1 MNKTIRTMKTL
12 VAIGTLA
19 LITACGGGGGGGAS
33 TSVANADPQGFW
45 TGTSPAGYTVN
56 AVVLDTGETWGIY
69 SSGST
74 VYGALYGTASTSG
87 NTATV
92 TGTDFNFLTNS
103 SAQGTFAGPITA
115 KSSMSLSNT
124 SGTIPL
130 TYRASYDT
138 AATSAGPAGTWSY
151 VGRSGGYTLI
161 PANITID
168 NSGNFTLSQTNCV
181 TSGSIVPRAGGKN
194 VYTITLTSAGNG
206 CAAGQSTLTGVTYL
220 DTSVSPNK
228 FLALALTSNKADGLI
243 VIGTKQ

>member
-1 MNKTIRTMKTL
+1 MKLIKTIAA
-12 VAIGTLA
+12 VGALA
-19 LITACGGGGGGGAS
+19 LMTACGGGGGGGGSA
-33 TSVANADPQGFW
+33 VANADPQGFW
-45 TGTSPAGYTVN
+45 TGLSPAGYNVS

-74 VYGALYGTASTSG
+74 VYGALYGTATTSG
-87 NTATV
+87 NTASI

-103 SAQGTFAGPITA
+103 SSQGTLTGPIVA
-115 KSSMSLSNT
+115 KSTMSLTGT
-124 SGTIPL
+124 SGTVPL
-130 TYRASYDT
+130 TYGTSYDT
-138 AATSAGPAGTWSY
+138 AATSAGVTGTWSY

-161 PANITID
+161 PANITI
-168 NSGNFTLSQTNCV
+168 NSSGVFTLSQTNCA

-194 VYTITLTSAGNG
+194 VYNITLTSVGSG

-220 DTSVSPNK
+220 DTTVTPNK